1 MFGKNPNAHLFFKKF
16 KKVLDKNS
24 ELWYN
29 NPVDALRG
37 QINGKNQKSEKSSK
51 KSLTKIQKHDIITPL
66 MRSKSKSTRQ
76 GKGGKS
82 QPLYI

>member
-1 MFGKNPNAHLFFKKF
+1 MVKNPNAHLFSKNSKKF
-16 KKVLDKNS
+16 LTKIQNCGIITPLTRSEGKSTEKIKN
-24 ELWYN
+24 L
-29 NPVDALRG
+29 
-37 QINGKNQKSEKSSK
+37 KKSSK